1 MITSADITIFN
12 KRFDEKER
20 TERFFPSHIKDV
32 SFFKKKGAISG
43 GQELNKSDAVTV
55 RIPIDADMGGK
66 TYIDAQAYEALS
78 DDEIGRYWTLQVGA
92 LIVKGLVH
100 GDDPVS
106 EVELEQEG
114 YDVIRI
120 MNFTDN
126 TDRATAV
133 MKHWRVGGV

>member
-1 MITSADITIFN
+1 M
-12 KRFDEKER
+12 
-20 TERFFPSHIKDV
+20 